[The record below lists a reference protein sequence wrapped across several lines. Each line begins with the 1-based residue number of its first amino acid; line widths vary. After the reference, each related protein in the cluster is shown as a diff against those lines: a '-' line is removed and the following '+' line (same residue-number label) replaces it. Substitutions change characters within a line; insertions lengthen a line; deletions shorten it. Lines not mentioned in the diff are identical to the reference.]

1 VLVGAL
7 DSAGQ
12 VWEKTNRPAQR
23 SFPYHYSWQLGV
35 AVPTAL
41 ADGQAAR
48 ATGTSFAAPIETA
61 QRLNRTAA
69 AASGRKLAQSG
80 LGGSS

>member
-1 VLVGAL
+1 VLVGAI

-23 SFPYHYSWQLGV
+23 AFPYHYSWQLGV

-61 QRLNRTAA
+61 HRLNRAATASSA
-69 AASGRKLAQSG
+69 QKLAQSE
-80 LGGSS
+80 LSGSS